1 MSLKI
6 WRFFNVF
13 WLIFF
18 LVVEAFILL
27 RKVDGAG
34 VVQTSKIRVLTS
46 TILLCFFLTVVLI
59 QLIIWLFISTKK
71 H

>member
-1 MSLKI
+1 M
-6 WRFFNVF
+6 
-13 WLIFF
+13 
-18 LVVEAFILL
+18 VVEAFILL

-59 QLIIWLFISTKK
+59 QLIIWLFIRTKK
-71 H
+71 P